1 MVTFR
6 FLDFPVYVQ
15 AKIFYKRIIMS
26 DLKIIEVDEYKLL
39 VSDAESIVKQL
50 GGFIKKLHST

>member
-1 MVTFR
+1 
-6 FLDFPVYVQ
+6 
-15 AKIFYKRIIMS
+15 MS